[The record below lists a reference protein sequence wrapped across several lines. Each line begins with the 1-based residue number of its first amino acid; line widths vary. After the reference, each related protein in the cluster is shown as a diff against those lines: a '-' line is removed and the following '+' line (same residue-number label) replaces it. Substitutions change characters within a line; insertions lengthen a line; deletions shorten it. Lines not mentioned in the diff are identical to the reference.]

1 MKNNKGQIAIMIICV
16 FLGIILAI
24 QIKTVN
30 KTVGEGVLPT
40 QRAQQ
45 LAIELKKLQDER
57 ETLRKELEDRKSTRL
72 NSSH

>member
-30 KTVGEGVLPT
+30 KTVG
-40 QRAQQ
+40 
-45 LAIELKKLQDER
+45 
-57 ETLRKELEDRKSTRL
+57 
-72 NSSH
+72 

>member
-16 FLGIILAI
+16 FLGVILAI

-45 LAIELKKLQDER
+45 LATELKKLQDER
-57 ETLRKELEDRKSTRL
+57 ETLRKELDELEGKIKL
-72 NSSH
+72 